1 MAATARIPLQVEQTE
16 KQAIA
21 GKAKAVGMSVNDYVR
36 TAIRS
41 YNPNSVKEQ
50 EIDALLAEVNKSV
63 TRAESALDDTLA
75 FITAS
80 QKRIAQME
88 RKALKE
94 RG

>member
-21 GKAKAVGMSVNDYVR
+21 DKAKAVGMSVNDYVR
-36 TAIRS
+36 TAVRS
-41 YNPNSVKEQ
+41 YNPNSVKEK

-63 TRAESALDDTLA
+63 TRAETALDDTLA
-75 FITAS
+75 FIAAS

-88 RKALKE
+88 RKVLKE